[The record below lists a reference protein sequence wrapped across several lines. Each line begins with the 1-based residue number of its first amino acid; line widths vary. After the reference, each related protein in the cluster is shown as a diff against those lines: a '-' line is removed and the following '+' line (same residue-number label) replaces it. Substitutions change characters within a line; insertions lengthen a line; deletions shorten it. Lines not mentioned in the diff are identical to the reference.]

1 MKSHNRFLFG
11 ALTLCIVAAAAQHGF
26 AQSASTSFH
35 EAGESVENA
44 GSSVGHA
51 VVHAY
56 HGTATATEDTA
67 ITGKVKSELAADSQ
81 TKSLHIHVKTVAG
94 VVTLRGEVPST
105 EMCSHVE
112 HKVAGMDGVNWVR
125 NELHVR
131 SASN

>member
-1 MKSHNRFLFG
+1 MTNYSRLVFVV
-11 ALTLCIVAAAAQHGF
+11 LTLCIFAATAQRGF

-44 GSSVGHA
+44 GSSAGHA
-51 VVHAY
+51 AEHAY

-94 VVTLRGEVPST
+94 VVTLRGEVPSS
-105 EMCSHVE
+105 EMSEHVE
-112 HKVAGMDGVNWVR
+112 HKVAGMDGVKRVR

>member
-1 MKSHNRFLFG
+1 MRSYNRFLF
-11 ALTLCIVAAAAQHGF
+11 ASLTLCIVTAIAHHAF

-44 GSSVGHA
+44 GSSAGHA

-94 VVTLRGEVPST
+94 VVTLRGEVPSS
-105 EMCSHVE
+105 EMSEHVE
-112 HKVAGMDGVNWVR
+112 HKVAGMDGVKRVR